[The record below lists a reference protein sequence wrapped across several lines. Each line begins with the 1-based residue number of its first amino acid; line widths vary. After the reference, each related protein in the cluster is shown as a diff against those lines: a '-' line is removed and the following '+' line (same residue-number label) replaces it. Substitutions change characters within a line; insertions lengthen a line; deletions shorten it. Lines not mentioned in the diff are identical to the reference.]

1 MSRVGKKPV
10 EIPNGVSLS
19 VQGSTVSG
27 KGPQG
32 ELKLQL
38 PEGITASVTDKLVT
52 VSRANE
58 LVHTRCCHGLARSLI
73 ANMVQ
78 GLVKG
83 YLAELEI
90 QGVGFKA
97 ALQGQK
103 LQLWLGFSAP
113 VDYTVPAGIKLKVD
127 NGTAITI
134 SGPDKQLV
142 GDVTARIRSFAP
154 AEPYKGK
161 GIRRKGEHIRRKVGK
176 TVA

>member
-1 MSRVGKKPV
+1 M
-10 EIPNGVSLS
+10 EIPQGVSLT
-19 VQGSTVSG
+19 VQGTTVSG

-32 ELKLQL
+32 ELRFEL
-38 PEGITASVTDKLVT
+38 PEGISASVADNRVT
-52 VSRANE
+52 VGRADD

-73 ANMVQ
+73 ANMVH
-78 GLVKG
+78 GLAKG
-83 YLAELEI
+83 YMAELEI

-103 LQLWLGFSAP
+103 LQLWLGFSVP
-113 VDYTVPAGIKLKVD
+113 VDYSVPAGIKVKVD

-142 GDVTARIRSFAP
+142 GDVTARIRAFAP

-161 GIRRKGEHIRRKVGK
+161 GVRRKGEHIRRKVGK